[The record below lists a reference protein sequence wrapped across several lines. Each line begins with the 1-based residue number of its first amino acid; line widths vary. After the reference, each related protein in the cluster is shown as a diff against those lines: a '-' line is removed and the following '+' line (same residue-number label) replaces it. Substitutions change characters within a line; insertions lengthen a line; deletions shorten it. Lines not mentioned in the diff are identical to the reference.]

1 MHENIERSML
11 DLRYQGYR
19 LRDRDREARL
29 LADIAA
35 RGIEAPLHGV
45 DIKDARVLLN
55 GFKRFRCAQKL
66 HLECVPY
73 VSLGKREADGIL
85 QLMQG
90 RQEQGLNILEQA
102 KFVEELLTVHG
113 MSPADVAESL
123 GRSKGWV
130 SMRRGLLEEMSS
142 TVQQILFAGK
152 FPVYCYMYTL
162 RRFMRM
168 KEVGQRDIEA
178 FVRAMAGRR
187 LSVREIDLL
196 AEAFFRGS
204 DSLRQGIEAGKLDW
218 TLEYLQNVPDDQQVC
233 NDIERRLLKD
243 LQGVQKFMQ
252 RIMARCGHRKLES
265 RAFFAQANL
274 LAGSVLTQLGPFEAS
289 MRQFHDRSRHM

>member
-1 MHENIERSML
+1 VHENIERNTL

-29 LADIAA
+29 LSDIAA
-35 RGIEAPLHGV
+35 RGIEEPLQGV
-45 DIKDARVLLN
+45 DTGNARVLLN
-55 GFKRFRCAQKL
+55 GFKRFRCARKL

-73 VSLGKREADGIL
+73 VSLGKGEADGIL
-85 QLMQG
+85 QLMQRG
-90 RQEQGLNILEQA
+90 QEQGLSILEQA
-102 KFVEELLTVHG
+102 KFVGELLTVHG
-113 MSPADVAESL
+113 MSPADVAQSL

-130 SMRRGLLEEMSS
+130 SMRRGLLDKMSS
-142 TVQQILFAGK
+142 TIQQILFAGK

-168 KEVGQRDIEA
+168 NEVGQQDIEA
-178 FVRAMAGRR
+178 FVRAVAGRR

-204 DSLRQGIEAGKLDW
+204 DSLRQGIQAGKLDW
-218 TLEYLQNVPDDQQVC
+218 TLDSLQNVPDDQQGC
-233 NDIERRLLKD
+233 NDIERLLLKD

-252 RIMARCGHRKLES
+252 RIMAKCGHRKLES

-274 LAGSVLTQLGPFEAS
+274 LTGGVLTQLGPFEES

>member
-1 MHENIERSML
+1 MHENIERNTL

-19 LRDRDREARL
+19 LRDHDREARL

-45 DIKDARVLLN
+45 DIQEARVLLN

-73 VSLGKREADGIL
+73 VSLGKQEADGIL

-90 RQEQGLNILEQA
+90 GQEQGLSILEQA
-102 KFVEELLTVHG
+102 KFVGELLTVHG
-113 MSPADVAESL
+113 LSPADVAQSL

-130 SMRRGLLEEMSS
+130 SMRRGLLDEMSA
-142 TVQQILFAGK
+142 TIQQILFAGK

-168 KEVGQRDIEA
+168 NEVSQQDIEA
-178 FVRAMAGRR
+178 FVRAVAGRR

-218 TLEYLQNVPDDQQVC
+218 TLEYLQNVPDDQQDC
-233 NDIERRLLKD
+233 NDIERLLLKD
-243 LQGVQKFMQ
+243 LQGVQKLMQ
-252 RIMARCGHRKLES
+252 RCMAKCGHRKLES

-274 LAGSVLTQLGPFEAS
+274 LAGSVLTQLGPFEES
-289 MRQFHDRSRHM
+289 MRQFHDRSGHM

>member
-1 MHENIERSML
+1 VHENVERNTL

-29 LADIAA
+29 LVDIVS
-35 RGIEAPLHGV
+35 RGIEEPLQGV
-45 DIKDARVLLN
+45 DTGNARVLLN

-73 VSLGKREADGIL
+73 VSLGKEEADGIL

-90 RQEQGLNILEQA
+90 RQEPGLSILEQA
-102 KFVEELLTVHG
+102 KFVGELLTVHG
-113 MSPADVAESL
+113 MSPADVAQSL

-130 SMRRGLLEEMSS
+130 SMRRGLLDEVSS
-142 TVQQILFAGK
+142 TIQQILFAGK

-168 KEVGQRDIEA
+168 NEVGQQDIEA
-178 FVRAMAGRR
+178 FVRAVAGRR

-196 AEAFFRGS
+196 AEAFFRGN
-204 DSLRQGIEAGKLDW
+204 DSIRQGIEDGKLDW
-218 TLEYLQNVPDDQQVC
+218 TLEYLQNVPDDQQGC
-233 NDIERRLLKD
+233 NDIERLLLKD

-252 RIMARCGHRKLES
+252 RIMAKCGHRKLES
-265 RAFFAQANL
+265 RAFFVQANL
-274 LAGSVLTQLGPFEAS
+274 LTGGVLTQLKPFEES

>member
-1 MHENIERSML
+1 MHEDIERNTL

-19 LRDRDREARL
+19 LRDHDREARL

-35 RGIEAPLHGV
+35 RGIEVPLHGV
-45 DIKDARVLLN
+45 DVKDARVLLN
-55 GFKRFRCAQKL
+55 GFRRFRCAEKL

-73 VSLGKREADGIL
+73 VSLGHEEVDGIL

-90 RQEQGLNILEQA
+90 GQEPGLSILEQA
-102 KFVEELLTVHG
+102 KFVRELLTVHG
-113 MSPADVAESL
+113 LSPADVAESL

-130 SMRRGLLEEMSS
+130 SMRRGLLDDMSS
-142 TVQQILFAGK
+142 TVQRMLFAGK

-168 KEVGQRDIEA
+168 NEVSQQDIES
-178 FVRAMAGRR
+178 FVRAVAGRR

-196 AEAFFRGS
+196 AAAFFRGS
-204 DSLRQGIEAGKLDW
+204 DSLRQGIEAGQLDW
-218 TLEYLQNVPDDQQVC
+218 TLEYLQNVPDDQQGC
-233 NDIERRLLKD
+233 NDVERLLLKD
-243 LQGVQKFMQ
+243 LQGVQKLMQ
-252 RIMARCGHRKLES
+252 RIMAKCNHRKLES

-274 LAGSVLTQLGPFEAS
+274 LAGSVLTQLRPFEES
-289 MRQFHDRSRHM
+289 MRQFHDRSGHR

>member
-1 MHENIERSML
+1 MHENIERNTL

-29 LADIAA
+29 LADIVS
-35 RGIEAPLHGV
+35 RGIEEPLQGV
-45 DIKDARVLLN
+45 DTGNARVLLN

-73 VSLGKREADGIL
+73 ISLGKEEADGIL

-90 RQEQGLNILEQA
+90 GQEQGLSILEQA
-102 KFVEELLTVHG
+102 KFVGELLTVHG
-113 MSPADVAESL
+113 MSPADVAQSL

-130 SMRRGLLEEMSS
+130 SMRRGLLDEMSS
-142 TVQQILFAGK
+142 TIQQILFAGK

-168 KEVGQRDIEA
+168 NEVSQQDIEA
-178 FVRAMAGRR
+178 FVRAVAGRR

-196 AEAFFRGS
+196 ADAFFRGS

-218 TLEYLQNVPDDQQVC
+218 TLEYLQDVPDDQQGC
-233 NDIERRLLKD
+233 NDIERLLLKD
-243 LQGVQKFMQ
+243 LQGLQKFMQ
-252 RIMARCGHRKLES
+252 RIMAKCSHHRLES

-274 LAGSVLTQLGPFEAS
+274 LTGGVLTQLRPFEES

>member
-1 MHENIERSML
+1 MHENIERNTL

-19 LRDRDREARL
+19 LRDHDREARL

-45 DIKDARVLLN
+45 DIQDARVLLN

-73 VSLGKREADGIL
+73 VSLGKEEADGIL

-90 RQEQGLNILEQA
+90 GQEQGLSILEQA
-102 KFVEELLTVHG
+102 KFVGELLTVHG

-130 SMRRGLLEEMSS
+130 SMRRSLLEEMSS
-142 TVQQILFAGK
+142 TVQQILFAGQ

-168 KEVGQRDIEA
+168 NEVSQRDIEA
-178 FVRAMAGRR
+178 FVRAVAGRG

-196 AEAFFRGS
+196 ADAFFRGS
-204 DSLRQGIEAGKLDW
+204 DSLRHGIEAGKLDW
-218 TLEYLQNVPDDQQVC
+218 TLEYLQNVPDDQQGC
-233 NDIERRLLKD
+233 NDIERLLLKD
-243 LQGVQKFMQ
+243 LQGVQKLMQ
-252 RIMARCGHRKLES
+252 RFMAKCHHRNLKS
-265 RAFFAQANL
+265 HAFFAQANL
-274 LAGSVLTQLGPFEAS
+274 LAGGVLTQLGPFEES
-289 MRQFHDRSRHM
+289 MRQFHDRSGHI

>member
-1 MHENIERSML
+1 VHENVERNTL

-19 LRDRDREARL
+19 LRDRGREARL
-29 LADIAA
+29 LADIVS
-35 RGIEAPLHGV
+35 RGIEEPLQGV
-45 DIKDARVLLN
+45 DTGNARVLLN

-73 VSLGKREADGIL
+73 ISLGQEEADGIL

-102 KFVEELLTVHG
+102 KFVGELLTVHG
-113 MSPADVAESL
+113 MSPVDVAESL

-130 SMRRGLLEEMSS
+130 SMRRGLLDEMSS
-142 TVQQILFAGK
+142 TIQQVLFAGK

-168 KEVGQRDIEA
+168 NEVRQQDIEA
-178 FVRAMAGRR
+178 FVRAVAGRR

-218 TLEYLQNVPDDQQVC
+218 TLEYLQNVPDDQQGC
-233 NDIERRLLKD
+233 NAMERMLLKD
-243 LQGVQKFMQ
+243 LQAVQKLMQQFM
-252 RIMARCGHRKLES
+252 AKCGHRKLAS

-274 LAGSVLTQLGPFEAS
+274 LASSVLTQLGPFEES
-289 MRQFHDRSRHM
+289 MRKFHDRSGHL